1 MPERNIRNTLE
12 TALPPLL
19 FDILVDT
26 GKVAEALGLGAY
38 MVGGFVRDLL
48 NYENFVKKSFS
59 EQKARICFTMFLQYL
74 DEYLCRLRTQCDLD
88 IVVEGDCYSVIEGL
102 KDKYRFEK
110 LVYHKRFLT
119 AELYIDGYRIDIA
132 TTRKEEYPR
141 ASLPVVEP
149 ATLKEDLLRRDFTIN
164 TLALCLNPER
174 FGKVVDHCGGLEDL
188 EKGIIRVLHTD
199 SFREDP
205 VRILRAVRFSE
216 RFGFRID
223 KTTEKLMLK
232 AIEEGAP
239 RKASGRRTLDELINI
254 FKEDRRLQIV
264 ERLFDVGFFDALD
277 KGFKGTKEKTLAI
290 LKRGEAILGWY
301 QWVGGE
307 EVEEWFVYLLCLT
320 DSLTREALKRLSR
333 WLSLGGNKRLLS
345 IEKRDELL
353 GFGKTTEKWTQDRVK
368 IYEVLSAY
376 PVELLLYLAARM
388 GGMVAQVVKLYLEEL
403 KYIKPLISGTELKAL
418 GVKEGPAVG
427 RILDTILKE
436 KLKGRLKSPE
446 EELEFAKRL
455 IGKV

>member
-1 MPERNIRNTLE
+1 MPERNIRKSLE

-19 FDILVDT
+19 FNILVDT
-26 GKVAEALGLGAY
+26 GSIAEALGLGAY
-38 MVGGFVRDLL
+38 GVGGFVRDMLIGRKNL
-48 NYENFVKKSFS
+48 
-59 EQKARICFTMFLQYL
+59 
-74 DEYLCRLRTQCDLD
+74 DLD
-88 IVVEGDCYSVIEGL
+88 IAVEGNCYPVVERL
-102 KDKYRFEK
+102 KERHPFKR
-110 LVYHKRFLT
+110 VVHHRRFLT

-164 TLALCLNPER
+164 TLAVCLNPER

-188 EKGIIRVLHTD
+188 EKGIIRVLHTG

-216 RFGFRID
+216 RFGFKIEQ
-223 KTTEKLMLK
+223 TTERLIFQ

-239 RKASGRRTLDELINI
+239 KKASGRRTLDELINI
-254 FKEDRRLQIV
+254 LKEERHLQIV
-264 ERLFDVGFFDALD
+264 ERLFDVGFLD
-277 KGFKGTKEKTLAI
+277 VLDSGFKSTKDKTLALIKGADEI
-290 LKRGEAILGWY
+290 LFWY
-301 QWVGGE
+301 KTIGMPSIKKSIIYLKGKAFDPLYSYGKKD
-307 EVEEWFVYLLCLT
+307 VEEWFVYFLCLT
-320 DSLTREALKRLSR
+320 DSLSRDGLERFVR
-333 WLSLGGNKRLLS
+333 WLSLGGKKRLLS

-353 GFGKTTEKWTQDRVK
+353 GLGKTPEKWTQDRVK

-376 PVELLLYLAARM
+376 PVELLLYFAAKVR
-388 GGMVAQVVKLYLEEL
+388 GTVEQAVKLYIEEL
-403 KYIKPLISGTELKAL
+403 KDIKPLISGTELKAL

-427 RILDTILKE
+427 GILDTILKE

>member
-38 MVGGFVRDLL
+38 GVGGFVRDVLIGRKNL
-48 NYENFVKKSFS
+48 
-59 EQKARICFTMFLQYL
+59 
-74 DEYLCRLRTQCDLD
+74 DLD
-88 IVVEGDCYSVIEGL
+88 IAVEGDCYPVVDGL
-102 KDKYRFEK
+102 RK
-110 LVYHKRFLT
+110 LYSFSKVVLHRRFLT

-232 AIEEGAP
+232 AIEGGAP

-254 FKEDRRLQIV
+254 FKEDRRWQIV
-264 ERLFDVGFFDALD
+264 GRLFDVDFFDALD
-277 KGFKGTKEKTLAI
+277 EGFKEAKEKTLAI

-301 QWVGGE
+301 QGVGGE

-333 WLSLGGNKRLLS
+333 WLSLGGKKRLLA
-345 IEKRDELL
+345 IEKRDELIGL
-353 GFGKTTEKWTQDRVK
+353 GKTPEKWTQDRVK

-376 PVELLLYLAARM
+376 PVELLLYFAVKV
-388 GGMVAQVVKLYLEEL
+388 GGTVEQAVKLYIEEL
-403 KYIKPLISGTELKAL
+403 RDIKPLISGTELKAL